1 MNPILGSVNIGSV
14 HKSSEIASPL
24 GFLLIHRQQDGG
36 GMCEHN
42 PQHYT
47 RSLAK
52 SRKWKGIVFLTEA
65 EGTAMQH
72 PLTDQLGHSIPW
84 NL

>member
-1 MNPILGSVNIGSV
+1 MGG
-14 HKSSEIASPL
+14 
-24 GFLLIHRQQDGG
+24 GG